1 MTIETQ
7 VDRFDRSV
15 KNFAGCI
22 EALSETSFLA
32 KLNGWSPRD
41 IVAHLIGWNRYYVTG
56 CDQIRQGELPFY
68 YIDPGED
75 FSKVNAG
82 FVQQYASTSQK
93 ELLAEL
99 EASWQA
105 LQQYLLALAPEEW
118 AADYGVRYAGSPLSI
133 EKSVEALRQDYVAHQ
148 QEIESHVGGGLNS

>member
-7 VDRFDRSV
+7 VDRFDQAV
-15 KNFAGCI
+15 KNLAGCI
-22 EALSETSFLA
+22 EALTPESFLA
-32 KLNGWSPRD
+32 ELNGWSPRD
-41 IVAHLIGWNRYYVTG
+41 IVAHLIGWNRYYITG

-68 YIDPGED
+68 YIDPGDD
-75 FSKVNAG
+75 FSKVNAR

-105 LQQYLLALAPEEW
+105 LQQYLLSLAPEEW
-118 AADYGVRYAGSPLSI
+118 AADYGVRYAGSPLTI
-133 EKSVEALRQDYVAHQ
+133 ENSVEALLQDYGAHQ
-148 QEIESHVGGGLNS
+148 QEIEAQVGGSLNS